1 MGFGSRW
8 RRRCRYIYERL
19 VRLEG
24 DPRRIAW
31 GMALGVYIGV
41 TPTIPFH
48 MISALALASLLKI
61 SRVAA
66 VMGCWISN
74 PLTIPI
80 FYYGSFL
87 LGKSL
92 LYPGES
98 LTFPETIDLRELLR
112 LGWKVNLALQL
123 GGLILA
129 IPFGVAAYFCTLWA
143 VRRYRLRTGKRNA
156 DDLQVT

>member
-1 MGFGSRW
+1 MGLW
-8 RRRCRYIYERL
+8 RRWQRQLRYVYLRL
-19 VRLEG
+19 IHLEG
-24 DPRRIAW
+24 DPQRLAW

-48 MISALALASLLKI
+48 MISALALASLFRI
-61 SRVAA
+61 SRAAA

-80 FYYGSFL
+80 FYYGSFII
-87 LGKSL
+87 GKRL
-92 LYPGES
+92 LYPGEA
-98 LTFPETIDLRELLR
+98 LTFPETFDLRELLY

-129 IPFGVAAYFCTLWA
+129 LPFGVAAYFLTLWA
-143 VRRYRLRTGKRNA
+143 IRRYRTTLKPLPER
-156 DDLQVT
+156 